1 MRRLSAVA
9 ALTLTLGLA
18 LALGT
23 APGCTK
29 IKKMLP
35 AKTIDNPTAGSPEWV
50 VREAMAAAMDPDE
63 GAGWKRFKPLLHTSQ
78 LGRGSL
84 SSWRT
89 LNFSA
94 FRRKWDLY
102 VVNAEGV
109 ACRTAKCD
117 RAKTAPVY
125 ELKYTEDED
134 DNTTKLF
141 VVNMGNPDYPTP
153 CKLKKD
159 ADQGG
164 EWKILMCSF

>member
-1 MRRLSAVA
+1 MRRFSAAA
-9 ALTLTLGLA
+9 ALTLILGLA
-18 LALGT
+18 FALT
-23 APGCTK
+23 AAPGCNK

-35 AKTIDNPTAGSPEWV
+35 AKTIDSAAAGSPEWV
-50 VREAMAAAMDPDE
+50 VREAMAAAMEADE
-63 GAGWKRFKPLLHTSQ
+63 EAGWKRFKPLLHTSQ

-89 LNFSA
+89 LNFAA

-102 VVNAEGV
+102 IVNAEGV

-117 RAKTAPVY
+117 KAKTPPTY
-125 ELKYTEDED
+125 ELSYTEDED

-141 VVNMGNPDYPTP
+141 VVNAGNPDYPTP

-159 ADQGG
+159 AEQGG
-164 EWKILMCSF
+164 EWKIFMCSF